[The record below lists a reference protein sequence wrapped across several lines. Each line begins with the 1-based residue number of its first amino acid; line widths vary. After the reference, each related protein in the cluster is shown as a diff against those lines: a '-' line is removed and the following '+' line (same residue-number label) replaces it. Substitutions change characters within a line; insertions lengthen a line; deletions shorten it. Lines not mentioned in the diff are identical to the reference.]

1 MQGAKTKAKTLDYYP
16 TVEEIF
22 WELAQQS
29 STKLPIPTKDKETNL
44 AIEEPLTNQEQEEDY
59 ELRLYISTFASEETP
74 TKDTSQLQ
82 ITIKLPTSQRENTQ
96 IEQQV
101 TNPAE

>member
-1 MQGAKTKAKTLDYYP
+1 MQGAKVKAKTLDYYP

-22 WELAQQS
+22 RELARQS
-29 STKLPIPTKDKETNL
+29 GTKLSIPAKAKETNL

-82 ITIKLPTSQRENTQ
+82 ITIKLSIFQREGTH
-96 IEQQV
+96 IE
-101 TNPAE
+101 